1 MSSSVKIPSDT
12 SKGRIALVAI
22 PRRLDK
28 VLSYAI
34 PDRLIGRLSPGM
46 RLLVPLGRSKITGY
60 LIGVSVQDG
69 SHSLKEII
77 EALNDTPIIN
87 NEILELARWASEY
100 YMQPLGLMIRA
111 AIPGGN
117 NLKSREYF
125 KLTDQGTKIKA
136 TPNSMKGRILSVL
149 KDKTGWVP
157 ISELSKDIGVEL
169 RENRLTRILS
179 NMKRDG
185 ILDEDIRIIG
195 KRDPSRKKRKTAS
208 DIKHPASLPSLYGR
222 EADLV
227 NEVKDLINKGTYTP
241 YLLAEIKKDTRQRIY
256 LHLISL
262 CIEKGKGVLLL
273 IPEISPN
280 LSLIKTLEDTF
291 SGRVGLLHSR
301 ISEGR
306 RFDILSRIR
315 EGKIDIIVGTR
326 SAIFAPIDLPG
337 MIIVDE
343 EDDPSYKQDKGL
355 RYNAKGVALKR
366 GERLNIPVILG
377 SSAPSVEDFYY
388 GMTGVYKLRTLPEEE
403 GPRIQGSKGSNEPAN
418 PRTKDPS
425 TPQPLIKIVDMRG
438 ANGRTILSDQLN
450 SSIANR
456 ISKGDR
462 VLLFVNK
469 RGFSNSII
477 CQDCG
482 YSFRCPDCALSM
494 TYYKGLKRLSC
505 HYCNKSACVPE
516 TCPDCGSSRLTEV
529 GIGTERVE
537 EEVRKIFPS
546 AKVVRLDKDTIKGSR
561 GQGVKGSS
569 HRTLEPA
576 NPGTLRK
583 EGEIVIG
590 TDIVLRSP
598 GNHPFALVGVVSA
611 DTCLHLPDFRLSHR
625 VYKLLRGLIDLAGKG
640 EVIIQTHNP
649 SHHAIEAVSDPT
661 NMGLDRFYQKEI
673 GFRRELGYPP
683 FSSMVIITLE
693 GGNAERCMDRSQR
706 LGKILHRNLDKG
718 TELLGPA
725 RGYPEI
731 LRGRHRWQMI
741 IKGDRP
747 VQEIIR
753 RSMEELNTEASTSG
767 IRIDLDIDP

>member
-1 MSSSVKIPSDT
+1 MSYVLPQT
-12 SKGRIALVAI
+12 ALVAI

-34 PDRLIGRLSPGM
+34 PERLIGRLSPGM
-46 RLLVPLGRSKITGY
+46 RLLVPLGRSKVTGY
-60 LIGVSVQDG
+60 LIGVSVQEG
-69 SHSLKEII
+69 SHSLKEVI
-77 EALNDTPIIN
+77 ETLDDTPIIN

-117 NLKSREYF
+117 NIKSREYF
-125 KLTDQGTKIKA
+125 KLNNQDLQIKA
-136 TPNSMKGRILSVL
+136 RPNSIKDRILSVL
-149 KDKTGWVP
+149 KGKTGWVP
-157 ISELSKDIGVEL
+157 ISELQRDIGIEFK
-169 RENRLTRILS
+169 ENRLTQVLS
-179 NMKRDG
+179 SMKRDG

-195 KRDPSRKKRKTAS
+195 KGDPSRKRRKETCS
-208 DIKHPASLPSLYGR
+208 IKNPLSLPCLHGR

-227 NEVKDLINKGTYTP
+227 NEVKDLINKGIYTP
-241 YLLAEIKKDTRQRIY
+241 YLLAGIDKDARQRIY
-256 LHLISL
+256 LHLISV
-262 CIEKGKGVLLL
+262 CIEKGKGALIL

-280 LSLIKTLEDTF
+280 LSLIKALEDTF
-291 SGRVGLLHSR
+291 SRRVGLLHSR
-301 ISEGR
+301 IAEGSR
-306 RFDILSRIR
+306 LDILSRIR

-337 MIIVDE
+337 IIIVDD

-355 RYNAKGVALKR
+355 RYNAKRVALKR

-377 SSAPSVEDFYY
+377 SSAPSVDDFYY
-388 GMTGVYKLRTLPEEE
+388 GMTGVYMLRTLAVD
-403 GPRIQGSKGSNEPAN
+403 SNGD
-418 PRTKDPS
+418 TD
-425 TPQPLIKIVDMRG
+425 TPGDSASIKIVDMKG
-438 ANGRTILSDQLN
+438 VHGRPILSDQLK
-450 SSIANR
+450 SSIASK
-456 ISKGDR
+456 ISRGDR

-494 TYYKGLKRLSC
+494 TYYKGSKRLSC
-505 HYCNKSACVPE
+505 NYCNKSAGAPE
-516 TCPDCGSSRLTEV
+516 TCLDCGSSRLTEV

-537 EEVRKIFPS
+537 EEARKIFPS
-546 AKVVRLDKDTIKGSR
+546 TKVVRLDRDTIKGSKD
-561 GQGVKGSS
+561 GLGP
-569 HRTLEPA
+569 RTLEFA
-576 NPGTLRK
+576 NPGALIK

-611 DTCLHLPDFRLSHR
+611 DTGLHLPDFRLSHR

-649 SHHAIEAVSDPT
+649 CHHAIAAVSDPSHV
-661 NMGLDRFYQKEI
+661 GLDRFYLKEI
-673 GFRRELGYPP
+673 GFRKELGYPP
-683 FSSMVIITLE
+683 FSSMTIITLE
-693 GGNAERCMDRSQR
+693 GSNLDRCVDRSQR

-741 IKGDRP
+741 IKSDRP
-747 VQEIIR
+747 VQEIIK
-753 RSMEELNTEASTSG
+753 RSIEELNTEVSTSG
-767 IRIDLDIDP
+767 IRIDLDIDT

>member
-1 MSSSVKIPSDT
+1 MSYVLPQT
-12 SKGRIALVAI
+12 ALVAI

-34 PDRLIGRLSPGM
+34 PERLIGRLSPGM

-77 EALNDTPIIN
+77 EALDDTPIIN

-100 YMQPLGLMIRA
+100 YMQPLGLMIKT
-111 AIPGGN
+111 AIPGGHN
-117 NLKSREYF
+117 IKSREYF
-125 KLTDQGTKIKA
+125 KLKNQDTKIK
-136 TPNSMKGRILSVL
+136 TNPNSMKGRILSAL

-157 ISELSKDIGVEL
+157 ISELSKDIGIEL
-169 RENRLTRILS
+169 KEGRLTQILS

-195 KRDPSRKKRKTAS
+195 KRDPSRKKRKVAS
-208 DIKHPASLPSLYGR
+208 DIKHPASLPYLYGR

-227 NEVKDLINKGTYTP
+227 NEVKDLINKGIYTP
-241 YLLAEIKKDTRQRIY
+241 YLLAGIKKDARQRIY
-256 LHLISL
+256 LHLISQ

-280 LSLIKTLEDTF
+280 LSLIKTIEDTF

-306 RFDILSRIR
+306 RFDILSQIR

-388 GMTGVYKLRTLPEEE
+388 GMTGVYMLRTLLDD
-403 GPRIQGSKGSNEPAN
+403 SNGDTNTGAA
-418 PRTKDPS
+418 S
-425 TPQPLIKIVDMRG
+425 ASIKIVDMRG
-438 ANGRTILSDQLN
+438 AHRRPILSDQLK
-450 SSIANR
+450 SSIASS

-505 HYCNKSACVPE
+505 NYCNKSAGAPE

-537 EEVRKIFPS
+537 EEIRKKFPDVRR
-546 AKVVRLDKDTIKGSR
+546 VRLDSDTK
-561 GQGVKGSS
+561 
-569 HRTLEPA
+569 
-576 NPGTLRK
+576 K
-583 EGEIVIG
+583 EGIANVEANTNGCEIVIG
-590 TDIVLRSP
+590 TDIVLRMP
-598 GNHPFALVGVVSA
+598 DNHPFALVGVVSA
-611 DTCLHLPDFRLSHR
+611 DTGLHLPDFQLSHR
-625 VYKLLRGLIDLAGKG
+625 AYKLLRGLIDLAGNG

-649 SHHAIEAVSDPT
+649 CHHAIEAVTSPS
-661 NMGLDRFYQKEI
+661 NIGLDRFYLKEI
-673 GFRRELGYPP
+673 GFRKELWYPP
-683 FSSMVIITLE
+683 FSSMAIITIE
-693 GGNAERCMDRSQR
+693 GGNLDRCVDRSQR
-706 LGKILHRNLDKG
+706 LGNILHRNLDKG

-731 LRGRHRWQMI
+731 LRGMHRWQMI

-747 VQEIIR
+747 VQEIIK
-753 RSMEELNTEASTSG
+753 RSIEELNKEVSTSG

>member
-28 VLSYAI
+28 VLNYAI
-34 PDRLIGRLSPGM
+34 PERLVGRLSPGM

-60 LIGVSVQDG
+60 LIGISVQDG
-69 SHSLKEII
+69 SHNLKEII
-77 EALNDTPIIN
+77 EALDDIPITN

-117 NLKSREYF
+117 NIKTREYF
-125 KLTDQGTKIKA
+125 KLKNQDTKIKA
-136 TPNSMKGRILSVL
+136 NPNSTKGRILSVL
-149 KDKTGWVP
+149 KGKSDWVTL
-157 ISELSKDIGVEL
+157 SELSRDIDIDFNES
-169 RENRLTRILS
+169 RLTQILS

-195 KRDPSRKKRKTAS
+195 KRDPSRKKKKTAS
-208 DIKHPASLPSLYGR
+208 DIRHPASLPSLYGG

-227 NEVKDLINKGTYTP
+227 NEVKDLINKGIYTP
-241 YLLAEIKKDTRQRIY
+241 YLLAGINKDTRHRIY

-262 CIEKGKGVLLL
+262 CIERGKGVLLL

-280 LSLIKTLEDTF
+280 LFLIKSLEDTF

-377 SSAPSVEDFYY
+377 SSAPSVEDFYH
-388 GMTGVYKLRTLPEEE
+388 GQTGIYKLRTLVDD
-403 GPRIQGSKGSNEPAN
+403 SNGDENIVRDVA
-418 PRTKDPS
+418 S
-425 TPQPLIKIVDMRG
+425 IKTVDMRG

-482 YSFRCPDCALSM
+482 YTFRCPDCALSM

-505 HYCNKSACVPE
+505 HYCNKSAGVPD
-516 TCPDCGSSRLTEV
+516 TCTDCGSSRLREV

-537 EEVRKIFPS
+537 EEIRKKFPDVRR
-546 AKVVRLDKDTIKGSR
+546 VRLDSDTK
-561 GQGVKGSS
+561 
-569 HRTLEPA
+569 
-576 NPGTLRK
+576 K
-583 EGEIVIG
+583 EGNANVESNTNGGEILIG

-598 GNHPFALVGVVSA
+598 GNRPFALVGVVSA
-611 DTCLHLPDFRLSHR
+611 DTGLHLPDFRISHR

-649 SHHAIEAVSDPT
+649 SHHAIEAVSDPS
-661 NMGLDRFYQKEI
+661 NMGLDRFYLKEI
-673 GFRRELGYPP
+673 GFRKELEYPP
-683 FSSMVIITLE
+683 FSSMAIITIE
-693 GGNAERCMDRSQR
+693 GSNLDRCADRSQR
-706 LGKILHRNLDKG
+706 LGKILHRNLAKG

-725 RGYPEI
+725 RGYPET

-747 VQEIIR
+747 VQEIIK
-753 RSMEELNTEASTSG
+753 RSIEELNTEVSTSG

>member
-34 PDRLIGRLSPGM
+34 PERLIGRLSPGM

-60 LIGVSVQDG
+60 LIGISVQDG
-69 SHSLKEII
+69 SHGLKEII
-77 EALNDTPIIN
+77 EAKDDIPIIN

-117 NLKSREYF
+117 NIKTRDYF
-125 KLTDQGTKIKA
+125 KLTNQDTKIRA
-136 TPNSMKGRILSVL
+136 NPNSMKGRILSVL
-149 KDKTGWVP
+149 KGKTGWVP
-157 ISELSKDIGVEL
+157 ISEISKDIGIEL
-169 RENRLTRILS
+169 KENRLARILS

-195 KRDPSRKKRKTAS
+195 KRGPSRKKKKAAS
-208 DIKHPASLPSLYGR
+208 AIKHPASLPCLYR
-222 EADLV
+222 MEADLA
-227 NEVKDLINKGTYTP
+227 NEVKDLINKGIYTP
-241 YLLAEIKKDTRQRIY
+241 YLLAGIKKDTRHRIY
-256 LHLISL
+256 LHFISL
-262 CIEKGKGVLLL
+262 CIERGKGVLLL

-306 RFDILSRIR
+306 RFDILSQIR

-337 MIIVDE
+337 LIIVDE

-366 GERLNIPVILG
+366 GEKLNIPVILG

-388 GMTGVYKLRTLPEEE
+388 GQTGIYRLRTLVDD
-403 GPRIQGSKGSNEPAN
+403 SNGDENIVRDVA
-418 PRTKDPS
+418 S
-425 TPQPLIKIVDMRG
+425 IKTVDMRG

-505 HYCNKSACVPE
+505 HYCNKSAGVPD
-516 TCPDCGSSRLTEV
+516 TCTDCGSSRLREV

-537 EEVRKIFPS
+537 EEVRKKFP
-546 AKVVRLDKDTIKGSR
+546 AVRRVRLDSDTKKEGN
-561 GQGVKGSS
+561 
-569 HRTLEPA
+569 A
-576 NPGTLRK
+576 NVEANTAG
-583 EGEIVIG
+583 GEIVIG

-611 DTCLHLPDFRLSHR
+611 DTCLHLPDFRISHR
-625 VYKLLRGLIDLAGKG
+625 VYKLLRGLIDLAGNG

-649 SHHAIEAVSDPT
+649 SHHAIEAVSDPS

-673 GFRRELGYPP
+673 RFRKELGYPP
-683 FSSMVIITLE
+683 FSSMAIITLE
-693 GGNAERCMDRSQR
+693 GSNMDRCVDRSQR

-741 IKGDRP
+741 IKADRP
-747 VQEIIR
+747 AQEIIR
-753 RSMEELNTEASTSG
+753 RSIEELNTEVSTSG

>member
-34 PDRLIGRLSPGM
+34 PERLIGRLSPGM

-60 LIGVSVQDG
+60 LIGISVQDG
-69 SHSLKEII
+69 SHGLKEII
-77 EALNDTPIIN
+77 EALDDIPIIN

-117 NLKSREYF
+117 NIKTRDYF
-125 KLTDQGTKIKA
+125 KLTNQDTKIRA
-136 TPNSMKGRILSVL
+136 NPNSMKGRILSVL
-149 KDKTGWVP
+149 KGKTGWVP
-157 ISELSKDIGVEL
+157 ISEISKDIGIEL
-169 RENRLTRILS
+169 KENRLARILS

-195 KRDPSRKKRKTAS
+195 KRGPSRKKKKAAS
-208 DIKHPASLPSLYGR
+208 AIKHPASLPCLYR
-222 EADLV
+222 MEADLA
-227 NEVKDLINKGTYTP
+227 NEVKDLINKGIYTP
-241 YLLAEIKKDTRQRIY
+241 YLLAGIKKDTRHRIY
-256 LHLISL
+256 LHFISL
-262 CIEKGKGVLLL
+262 CIERGKGVLLL

-306 RFDILSRIR
+306 RFDILSQIR

-337 MIIVDE
+337 LIIVDE

-366 GERLNIPVILG
+366 GEKLNIPVILG

-388 GMTGVYKLRTLPEEE
+388 GQTGIYRLRTLVDD
-403 GPRIQGSKGSNEPAN
+403 SNGDENIVRDVA
-418 PRTKDPS
+418 S
-425 TPQPLIKIVDMRG
+425 IKTVDMRG

-505 HYCNKSACVPE
+505 HYCNKSAGVPD
-516 TCPDCGSSRLTEV
+516 TCTDCGSSRLREV

-537 EEVRKIFPS
+537 EEVRKKFP
-546 AKVVRLDKDTIKGSR
+546 AVRRVRLDSDTKKEGN
-561 GQGVKGSS
+561 
-569 HRTLEPA
+569 A
-576 NPGTLRK
+576 NVEANTAG
-583 EGEIVIG
+583 GEIVIG

-611 DTCLHLPDFRLSHR
+611 DTCLHLPDFRISHR
-625 VYKLLRGLIDLAGKG
+625 VYKLLRGLIDLAGNG

-649 SHHAIEAVSDPT
+649 SHHAIEAVSDPS

-673 GFRRELGYPP
+673 RFRKELGYPP
-683 FSSMVIITLE
+683 FSSMAIITLE
-693 GGNAERCMDRSQR
+693 GSNMDRCVDRSQR

-741 IKGDRP
+741 IKADRP
-747 VQEIIR
+747 AQEIIR
-753 RSMEELNTEASTSG
+753 RSIEELNTEVSTSG